1 MTIADRPARLTDE
14 QIAALT
20 EPELVALR
28 RLLDR
33 LIPAA
38 AAIERAGEGADI
50 SLTIERG
57 TAAAF
62 ITLSTEV

>member
-28 RLLDR
+28 ILLDR
-33 LIPAA
+33 LMPLA
-38 AAIERAGEGADI
+38 AAIERAGGDI